1 MKSTSLPIAFLT
13 LTLAA
18 IAGLPPEQQPKPD
31 PQAPLAP
38 VVPPELLR
46 MHADHLHHFAT
57 SPGFGMSRVI
67 RMPTQATVTLAGV
80 TYRAPRPDLI
90 ALETK
95 AVAYQSPSWEG
106 LSMANLTNK
115 AARARLQTR
124 PLTKDEFSAVLEL
137 REGKDLVQQERTL
150 KLGRLPET
158 AELVRASELE
168 VASGSPVPAD
178 AAGKEIPVL
187 RVVGAMRATASCA
200 KCHEVPV
207 GTLLGAFSY
216 TLTPASDARV
226 APTYFSVPTALPI
239 KR

>member
-1 MKSTSLPIAFLT
+1 MKSTRLPIAFLT

-18 IAGLPPEQQPKPD
+18 TAGLPPEQQPKPE
-31 PQAPLAP
+31 PQAPPAP

-46 MHADHLHHFAT
+46 MHADHLHQFAT

-80 TYRAPRPDLI
+80 TYRVPRPDLL
-90 ALETK
+90 ALGSEV
-95 AVAYQSPSWEG
+95 VAYQSPNWEG

-115 AARARLQTR
+115 AARAHLQTR
-124 PLTKDEFSAVLEL
+124 PLTKDELSAVSEL
-137 REGKDLVQQERTL
+137 REGKDFVQQERTL

-158 AELVRASELE
+158 TKLVRASERE
-168 VASGSPVPAD
+168 VANGSSLNAD
-178 AAGKEIPVL
+178 TAGKEVPVL
-187 RVVGAMRATASCA
+187 RVVGAMRATVSCA

-216 TLTPASDARV
+216 TLFPGTELAPASRFFLPA
-226 APTYFSVPTALPI
+226 ALPG